1 VIAVGDVLVLHDA
14 DTGASEKN
22 VWRPCMVL
30 AVTSTVV
37 IVAPRSGSVP
47 GSIET
52 PTGASTAFT
61 RVGYFS
67 RWRRPVSP
75 PVAEAAD
82 NHGPLAE
89 PYLGEVL
96 VLNARRPR

>member
-1 VIAVGDVLVLHDA
+1 VTAVGDVLVLHDA
-14 DTGASEKN
+14 DTGASKKN

-37 IVAPRSGSVP
+37 IVAPRSGSVS

-61 RVGYFS
+61 KAGYFS
-67 RWRRPVSP
+67 RWRCRVST
-75 PVAEAAD
+75 PVAETAA

-96 VLNARRPR
+96 ALNARRPR

>member
-1 VIAVGDVLVLHDA
+1 VIAVGDVLVLNDA
-14 DTGASEKN
+14 DTGASKKN

-30 AVTSTVV
+30 AVTSTVI

-61 RVGYFS
+61 KVGYFS
-67 RWRRPVSP
+67 RWRCPVSP
-75 PVAEAAD
+75 PAAETAE
-82 NHGPLAE
+82 NHGPLVE

-96 VLNARRPR
+96 ALNARKPR